1 MKSGRK
7 KVLFGISGAAVVASL
22 IAAGIA
28 NVTGIGGVP
37 ATPPDQQIPLL
48 DGSTVLNIVKIP
60 NVPENIK
67 FLDNLHSID
76 STVVTAH
83 PNLGVILSQAD
94 QRSQLAVEANKG
106 IPAGAGIPPLMKAN
120 YVFRL
125 QPTLAA
131 DLVKDQSLGFKEL
144 PSPTNYDKKIYG
156 TQILIG
162 NSIYSITVFGL

>member
-1 MKSGRK
+1 MLADDNTNTSEFIMTINYDG
-7 KVLFGISGAAVVASL
+7 VHTQSYGGTTFLTHAPVGGSMSSANFGIAGGWAGVRTTSAFVAL
-22 IAAGIA
+22 FPD
-28 NVTGIGGVP
+28 VTG
-37 ATPPDQQIPLL
+37 A
-48 DGSTVLNIVKIP
+48 
-60 NVPENIK
+60 
-67 FLDNLHSID
+67 
-76 STVVTAH
+76 
-83 PNLGVILSQAD
+83 AD
-94 QRSQLAVEANKG
+94 QRSQLAVDANKG

-156 TQILIG
+156 TQIMIG